1 MPLTAQSKDRL
12 RFVLTA
18 TGVALVAIPALVA
31 SVVLIPGL
39 SHVNWKWMR
48 FAVVTTF
55 FVVYCLKSYWRA
67 RRDPR
72 FWTILVGV
80 LAIHFTGVGY
90 FFWAGTGLPLM
101 VFGPTVA
108 LEFALLAVTVYHFLG
123 VGPAVSRH

>member
-12 RFVLTA
+12 RLALTA
-18 TGVALVAIPALVA
+18 GGVALVAIPALVA

-72 FWTILVGV
+72 WTILVGV